1 MVEGPDDYSKTLTGL
16 ISRVES
22 AIYLIAALFLII
34 MAIAAF
40 FVVAGDLF
48 QMVSGNRGIDAIYA
62 ALNDLLV
69 VLIVVELI
77 QTIAV
82 FIQRHVLDLR
92 LILAAGLTAM
102 IRRVLLFGIEKNI
115 TATDMAITAVLIAVI
130 AAAMYLVGHEKVE
143 RPVS

>member
-1 MVEGPDDYSKTLTGL
+1 MAEKDSRYSETIATIIGR
-16 ISRVES
+16 IES

-34 MAIAAF
+34 MAIASF

-48 QMVSGNRGIDAIYA
+48 QFTTGGEGIDIIYL

-77 QTIAV
+77 QTIV
-82 FIQRHVLDLR
+82 VYIQRHVLDLR

-102 IRRVLLFGIEKNI
+102 IRRVLLFGVEKNI
-115 TATDMAITAVLIAVI
+115 TAEDMAITALLIIVI
-130 AAAMYLVGHEKVE
+130 AAAIYLIGRQKVE
-143 RPVS
+143 RPA

>member
-1 MVEGPDDYSKTLTGL
+1 MTDKEAKYNETLATIIGR
-16 ISRVES
+16 IES
-22 AIYLIAALFLII
+22 AIYLVAALFLII

-40 FVVAGDLF
+40 IVVADDLF
-48 QMVSGNRGIDAIYA
+48 QFVSSGERIDVIYT

-82 FIQRHVLDLR
+82 FIRRHVLELR

-115 TATDMAITAVLIAVI
+115 TPEDMAITALIIIVIAVAI
-130 AAAMYLVGHEKVE
+130 YLIGRQKVE
-143 RPVS
+143 RPT